1 MIPKYRAPIVSPSR
15 RLTPKE
21 QMLAEEIIRAWADPG
36 VHPQYHARRQ
46 DVVRAQMPALA
57 KRLDALAAERNG
69 R

>member
-21 QMLAEEIIRAWADPG
+21 QVLAEEVIEAWTKAGPSPMF
-36 VHPQYHARRQ
+36 HERQ
-46 DVVRAQMPALA
+46 RDLVRAQMPALA
-57 KRLDALAAERNG
+57 KHLDALAAERSG

>member
-21 QMLAEEIIRAWADPG
+21 QMLAEEVIEAWVDPG
-36 VHPQYHARRQ
+36 ISPQYHARRQ
-46 DVVRAQMPALA
+46 DVVRAQMPTLA
-57 KRLDALAAERNG
+57 KHLDALAAERSG

>member
-21 QMLAEEIIRAWADPG
+21 QALAEEVIEAWTKAGP
-36 VHPQYHARRQ
+36 HLMFHERQ
-46 DVVRAQMPALA
+46 RDLVRAQMPALA
-57 KRLDALAAERNG
+57 KRLDALAAERSG

>member
-21 QMLAEEIIRAWADPG
+21 QALAEDIILAWTKPTINLEHHEHRKDA
-36 VHPQYHARRQ
+36 
-46 DVVRAQMPALA
+46 VRAQMPTLA
-57 KRLDALAAERNG
+57 KRLDALTAERSG